1 MKLFYSP
8 TFTGFVY
15 TDCERLMFNERI
27 VDTAALVEEINEH
40 DASLVTG
47 RLSNNTLVH
56 FKGDTSLI
64 GHIVPVCLT
73 EAKGFYY
80 LGELV

>member
-40 DASLVTG
+40 DNSLVTG
-47 RLSNNTLVH
+47 RLSNNLLVH
-56 FKGDTSLI
+56 FKGGEDLI
-64 GHIVPVCLT
+64 GKIVKVKLNEC
-73 EAKGFYY
+73 KGFYY
-80 LGELV
+80 FGEMI